1 MKATSVFKIANAV
14 FRFKIN
20 IPKLLNACYYVTS
33 RCNLKC
39 SFCMR
44 PLQRQELPTEK
55 ALKVID
61 EVCRSSI
68 PFFHFSGGEPLLR
81 KDIAILAK
89 RASDN
94 GCIVGLSTNGTLF
107 DHKNVHKIAEVF
119 DQIFIS
125 LDGFANTHDKYRGKG
140 TFKKVIDAITW
151 LRSFGVKVGVITV
164 VAPWNIDILPSFIE
178 WLRRKVDFVQVQPIH
193 PYPPPPQNRLSTE
206 AISKLIDYLLRLKSI
221 DPNFI
226 AASTNFIKG
235 FGLFFDGKIP
245 KICHAGQLYVVI
257 DPMGNLL
264 ACGGRTDIVLGN
276 VLEQPINR
284 ILNKKI
290 NTTEWSKIDMC
301 QGCWLNCTTQTSM
314 IMFNPLR
321 EAFNHIV

>member
-1 MKATSVFKIANAV
+1 
-14 FRFKIN
+14 
-20 IPKLLNACYYVTS
+20 
-33 RCNLKC
+33 
-39 SFCMR
+39 MR
-44 PLQRQELPTEK
+44 PLQKPELPTKK

-81 KDIAILAK
+81 KDLAILAK

-107 DHKNVHKIAEVF
+107 NHNNVHKIAEVF
-119 DQIFIS
+119 DQIDIS

-140 TFKKVIDAITW
+140 TFKKVIDAITY

-164 VAPWNIDILPSFIE
+164 AAPWNIDVLPSFIE

-193 PYPPPPQNRLSTE
+193 PYPPPPQNRPSTE

-226 AASTNFIKG
+226 VAPTNFIKG
-235 FGLFFDGKIP
+235 FELFFDDKIP

-314 IMFNPLR
+314 IMSNPLR